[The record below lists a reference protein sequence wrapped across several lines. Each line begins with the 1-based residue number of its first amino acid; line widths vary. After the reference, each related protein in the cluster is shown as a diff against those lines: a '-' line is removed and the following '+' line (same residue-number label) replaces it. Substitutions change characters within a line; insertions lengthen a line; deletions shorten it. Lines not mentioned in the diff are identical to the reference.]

1 MTEYLDELIGA
12 ELAQVWFVRDYLQ
25 LIFEDDRESISL
37 QCYVWPQV
45 QTESAQVHFAELGY
59 RNSLCAAIDQR
70 VSGVTSSRGITIR
83 FADRS
88 FVIRP
93 NADDLVG
100 PEIAMLHSRGSGSG
114 WTVWRPGED
123 SFEYLS

>member
-1 MTEYLDELIGA
+1 MTEHLDELVGA

-25 LIFEDDRESISL
+25 LIFEDDRESLSL

-45 QTESAQVHFAELGY
+45 HTVSTLIRFGGVGY
-59 RNSLCAAIDQR
+59 RDSLCDAIGQR
-70 VSGVTSSRGITIR
+70 VSGVNSSRGITITLT
-83 FADRS
+83 DRT
-88 FVIRP
+88 FVLMP

-100 PEIAMLHSRGSGSG
+100 PEIAMLHSPESWSS

-123 SFEYLS
+123 SFEYLA